1 MSLELLIPIEEH
13 SQLGMSLL
21 PDQILG
27 KYISLH
33 TSAEGLPELSG
44 LSVALIGLKENRNS
58 YFPNIH
64 FDLAAFRKYF
74 YELFPGNWNIKIADL
89 GDLPNGKR
97 VEDTYF
103 ALKEIV
109 VHLRQMNIIPVI
121 IGGSHDLIYPL
132 YHQIELR
139 DLYQDPFLLGSC
151 CAP

>member
-58 YFPNIH
+58 YFPNIN

-103 ALKEIV
+103 ALK
-109 VHLRQMNIIPVI
+109 
-121 IGGSHDLIYPL
+121 
-132 YHQIELR
+132 
-139 DLYQDPFLLGSC
+139 
-151 CAP
+151 